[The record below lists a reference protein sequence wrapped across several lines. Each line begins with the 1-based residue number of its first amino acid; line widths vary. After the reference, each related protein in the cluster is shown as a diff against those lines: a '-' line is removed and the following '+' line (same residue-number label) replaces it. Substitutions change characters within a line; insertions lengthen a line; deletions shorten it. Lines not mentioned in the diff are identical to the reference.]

1 MSKALSHKGYSARIE
16 FDPEDRIFFGRIAGI
31 RDIITFHGESVDALV
46 SAFEEAVD
54 DYLLTCKQLGQS
66 PNKPYSG
73 RLMLRLPEA
82 VHAAIAAA
90 AEVRGKSIN
99 QWASE
104 ALAQA
109 ARR

>member
-1 MSKALSHKGYSARIE
+1 MSKALTHKGYSARIE

-46 SAFEEAVD
+46 SAFEAAVD
-54 DYLLTCKQLGQS
+54 DYLLTCEQLGQS

-73 RLMLRLPEA
+73 RLMLRLPET
-82 VHAAIAAA
+82 VHAAIASA